1 MPNTTI
7 FYHRVGGTQYFITVG
22 GKKEMQPTFDSTTS
36 SGCTTYSQTTVN

>member
-7 FYHRVGGTQYFITVG
+7 FYHRVG